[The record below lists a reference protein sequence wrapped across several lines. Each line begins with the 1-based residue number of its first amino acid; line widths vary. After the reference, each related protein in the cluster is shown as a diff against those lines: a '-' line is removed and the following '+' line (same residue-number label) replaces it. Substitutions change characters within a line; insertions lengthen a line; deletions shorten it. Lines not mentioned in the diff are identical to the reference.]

1 MERMVKEFAI
11 CANSLEYL
19 PCPKAFFQ
27 KFRYLALKPT
37 CEVEKKMMVVVFLY
51 SKAFVAWRLP
61 ECES

>member
-37 CEVEKKMMVVVFLY
+37 CEVEKNDGSGFSL
-51 SKAFVAWRLP
+51 F
-61 ECES
+61 